1 MEILKANSRKKVK
14 LALFTFVLFLLI
26 IASFSSFVLNNISI
40 NDASL
45 GPQVNQFSVQNN
57 STNVSQIDLYLNGI
71 KNGNAPFNYT
81 LTNYTAKSQYVSPN
95 HVPNYIRLYINGTP
109 VAGPTKNSVSYISN
123 NLKPGFYKITASSNT
138 SEVRYTQTPK
148 HDPPAGVIAYAQVNI
163 TNSQTSGVSGPFQ
176 QLVNLSLTNYRGY
189 INDTGTNSFQN
200 VEFFNST
207 NGMVLKSWLE
217 NYSFS
222 NNWALYW
229 IKLPNGMPASTTTQ
243 DVAVGFA
250 SNATNLFSTNTTGE
264 APYLSPTYSEYDNG
278 NNTFLLYFNG
288 NTSISDFSVLTGDTL
303 AQATSVSYGA
313 KTVNA
318 IEITESTANEYA
330 HWSYIGQSLAAQ
342 AVIVEAN
349 FEWIKKSNTGE
360 VGLSNSSA
368 VGKGFNAISDVE
380 AGTSLQSP
388 RSYAAGVATAGTNSG
403 TSALNTWYWA
413 TLNWPGP
420 AATSFSVIT
429 TTVPEYE
436 TAAVPTSLAKN
447 PLSAATTL
455 YIAPYS
461 QHTGTS
467 ADVVDYNLLRARA
480 YPPNGVMPSITQGSL
495 KTTTTPPA
503 VKLYLQS
510 LAVDT
515 NATGGNAITYGTTS
529 TFTANISSGFVEL
542 WTNVTGTLAQT
553 EPLTHLTVTY
563 SKSYLAAGY
572 YQIIAGSN
580 TSGIANMTLYEKINK
595 ATPTLSMTDTPGNFT
610 YNGTK
615 DNTSAAI
622 TTVNDQLAATLY
634 IGGASKGSST
644 TRVSYLNATAGTYH
658 GVFNTS
664 GGQNYTSASV
674 QTTSIISRATTVLSL
689 TGYIGAGTSA
699 ANFTYNGTVE
709 KFTGSVVSPASG
721 VAGKLYVNGVTK
733 TSPYSNATAGA
744 YVAVFNASG
753 DVNYSSASATI
764 AREISQAALT
774 QTLTVFPSD
783 KFTYTGSPPV
793 IQDALSG
800 TQVSGQSGLSFVLDN
815 NSVSTGS
822 TFSASLSVAKYNFSA
837 LSDKYA
843 GVHYKNNYTYSGTS
857 GGNQNYTVTTSGITQ
872 VNITKATPTLSMTD
886 TPGNFTYNGTKDNTS
901 AAITTVNDQLA
912 ATLYIGGASK
922 GSSTTRVSYLNATAG
937 TYHGVFNTSGN
948 QNYSSTRYK
957 LARAISKATPNMTL
971 TVPAN
976 FTYNGSSGIAT
987 ANLFSL
993 NNQLSASWNLNG
1005 PEIAEVPL
1013 FYLLIKIQNS
1023 LNQSTPAS
1031 FQEELIFNSS
1041 AYKRYEAPNLDNIE
1055 FTYPN
1060 GTVVPSWLE
1069 INDSYNSSG
1078 TLYWLKIGS
1087 IPAGNF
1093 SMVHMVFFN
1102 KSENVLNNV
1111 TTGEAP
1117 GLSPRYAEY
1126 DDGGY
1131 VFDFYSDLKGS
1142 TLNMSKWTVEAN
1154 GGTYNVS
1161 SGLVTSSSLNDY
1173 TYILS
1178 KEAFSYPTIF
1188 EWYVAPST
1196 TGAPFANSIQFGY
1209 SVELAT
1215 NELYVGTID
1224 RLYLDYAINSTT
1236 HILSPST
1243 VVTNNIKNNLYGIS
1257 ANGTKVMAYFD
1268 YRPVITESDPYLPSN
1283 IPFSAIL
1290 NYESG
1295 LTSPKIYW
1303 IRVRTYPL
1311 GGG

>member
-664 GGQNYTSASV
+664 G
-674 QTTSIISRATTVLSL
+674 
-689 TGYIGAGTSA
+689 
-699 ANFTYNGTVE
+699 
-709 KFTGSVVSPASG
+709 
-721 VAGKLYVNGVTK
+721 
-733 TSPYSNATAGA
+733 
-744 YVAVFNASG
+744 
-753 DVNYSSASATI
+753 
-764 AREISQAALT
+764 
-774 QTLTVFPSD
+774 
-783 KFTYTGSPPV
+783 
-793 IQDALSG
+793 
-800 TQVSGQSGLSFVLDN
+800 
-815 NSVSTGS
+815 
-822 TFSASLSVAKYNFSA
+822 
-837 LSDKYA
+837 
-843 GVHYKNNYTYSGTS
+843 
-857 GGNQNYTVTTSGITQ
+857 
-872 VNITKATPTLSMTD
+872 
-886 TPGNFTYNGTKDNTS
+886 
-901 AAITTVNDQLA
+901 
-912 ATLYIGGASK
+912 
-922 GSSTTRVSYLNATAG
+922 
-937 TYHGVFNTSGN
+937 N